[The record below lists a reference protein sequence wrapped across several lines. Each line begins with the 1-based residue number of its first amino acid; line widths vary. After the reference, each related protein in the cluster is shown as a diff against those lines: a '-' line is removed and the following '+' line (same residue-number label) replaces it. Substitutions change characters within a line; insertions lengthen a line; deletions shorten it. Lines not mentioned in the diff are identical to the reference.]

1 LSLSLSLV
9 SPCSLVLLGKVD
21 LILWER
27 SNKKALNLLHTCPL
41 AKMRP
46 RTRNQWDHH
55 YRNLFSGNVKKT
67 PNDYGKKSG
76 EEKNIADNSKAGST
90 VKRGRGRPR
99 KFDNVNII
107 KSDYDSVEVD
117 RVTVKRCS
125 GKMSPIDLTETT
137 SEEGFSDEDYSTSS
151 SESDSDES
159 ACEIAKIIINGKV
172 EKVNI
177 EEESDGRGSPS
188 PIRPFNLNTKSQ
200 NFVPHINDNQEL
212 IDGRVNRIRKGGKIE
227 CGVEQESDLEIVD
240 DDGEKFSGINKSAR
254 HNKPLAGLPRD
265 HPSHLSSYGCV
276 LKDRRDGGNSDS
288 SCAKR
293 HKPGSDES
301 FKNKP
306 LGDAGGGHLE
316 EAVER
321 NPQFTLSKK
330 KNSRATNQDL
340 IEILVDSINSAN
352 EYDQSYGKKNEFT
365 GPGLPLRFRFE
376 DEVEPPRDKPEW
388 EKEIDSLFCALDI
401 GLIESEMDRASS
413 RVIENVD
420 NLTEIDKSRAGCCA
434 RGQHVPILDEQ
445 IGIICK
451 YCLTTM
457 LEIKHVLPPFYTRPS
472 GRQKWKDPDDPA
484 RYSADE
490 IHLHGSGFNKAPR
503 GPISRSRGTVWDL
516 IPGVDNEMYPHQRE
530 GFEFMW
536 NNIAGGIIIE
546 KMKQPLSGGR
556 GCIISHAPGTG
567 KTRLAIVFLQ
577 SFLKLY
583 PSCKPVIIAPKG
595 MLLTWESE
603 FLKWKVDIPFH
614 NINRKELSENEQ
626 AFAAHVLVRA
636 GKGSGP
642 MSIDCIRLTKLASWV
657 SQTSILGISYQVFTK
672 LARGNGGGVS
682 GQIQKMLLEYPGLL
696 VLDEGH
702 TPRNDNS
709 QIWKA
714 LSKVSTERR
723 IILSGTPFQNNL
735 AELYN
740 TLCIVNPRS
749 ANGRKRRRLVEKK
762 KWVEFAEG
770 SIGLKKVRDMLGP
783 FVHVHE
789 GTILEESLPG
799 LRDTVVFL
807 RPTEE
812 QRVLLEDSERI
823 KNVFTKIHQVSLVS
837 VHPSGS
843 GVKTTFVMKLIQL
856 ADALG
861 ERVLVFSQYIQPLM
875 VLKKQIES
883 RFSWQEEREI
893 LYMDGQLD
901 EKQRQSSISSFNDE
915 RSGAK
920 VLLASERACSE
931 GINLVGASR
940 VVLLDTV
947 WNPSVEKQAVSR
959 AYRLGQKRIVHVY
972 RLFTSGTEVIQYAH
986 QIQKDRISQLLFS
999 STDRGG
1005 NLGPGPG
1012 PNEDRILQAMQRQE
1026 GFAHIFDKVIYQP
1039 KESDLINIFG
1049 PELGGVCSV

>member
-1 LSLSLSLV
+1 
-9 SPCSLVLLGKVD
+9 
-21 LILWER
+21 
-27 SNKKALNLLHTCPL
+27 
-41 AKMRP
+41 MRP

-55 YRNLFSGNVKKT
+55 YRNLFSANVKKKKKTKT
-67 PNDYGKKSG
+67 PNDYGG
-76 EEKNIADNSKAGST
+76 EKHGLVILGKKNIAHAGPS

-99 KFDNVNII
+99 KIENVNSI
-107 KSDYDSVEVD
+107 KCDDDSIDLEVD
-117 RVTVKRCS
+117 RITGKRCRGVPPAPPLDDS
-125 GKMSPIDLTETT
+125 LVDLTETT
-137 SEEGFSDEDYSTSS
+137 SEEEDFSDEDYSESS
-151 SESDSDES
+151 TDSDPDER
-159 ACEIAKIIINGKV
+159 AGENAKIIIIKKGNV

-177 EEESDGRGSPS
+177 EEESDDRGSPS

-200 NFVPHINDNQEL
+200 NFVPHINDNQEF
-212 IDGRVNRIRKGGKIE
+212 IDVRGNIRKGGKIE
-227 CGVEQESDLEIVD
+227 CGAEQERDLEIVD
-240 DDGEKFSGINKSAR
+240 ADGEKFSGINKSAR
-254 HNKPLAGLPRD
+254 HKPLAGLPRD
-265 HPSHLSSYGCV
+265 NRSHLSSYGCV
-276 LKDRRDGGNSDS
+276 LKDRRDGGNSVS
-288 SCAKR
+288 SRAKR
-293 HKPGSDES
+293 HKLGSDES

-306 LGDAGGGHLE
+306 LVDAGGGHLE
-316 EAVER
+316 DAVER
-321 NPQFTLSKK
+321 NPRFTLSKK

-340 IEILVDSINSAN
+340 IEILVDSINSNSAN
-352 EYDQSYGKKNEFT
+352 EYDQCYGKKNEFT
-365 GPGLPLRFRFE
+365 VPGLPLRFRFE
-376 DEVEPPRDKPEW
+376 DEVEPPRDKPDW

-401 GLIESEMDRASS
+401 GLLESEIDRASS
-413 RVIENVD
+413 CVNDD
-420 NLTEIDKSRAGCCA
+420 NLTEIDESRAGCCA

-451 YCLTTM
+451 YCLIVV
-457 LEIKHVLPPFYTRPS
+457 LEIKHVLPPFYTRPP
-472 GRQKWKDPDDPA
+472 GRHKWKDPDDPA
-484 RYSADE
+484 RYCVDE
-490 IHLHGSGFNKAPR
+490 IHLHRSGFNKPPR
-503 GPISRSRGTVWDL
+503 GSISRNRGTVWDL
-516 IPGVDNEMYPHQRE
+516 IPGVENEMYPHQRE

-536 NNIAGGIIIE
+536 NNIAGGIVIE

-614 NINRKELSENEQ
+614 NLNRKDLSENEQ

-657 SQTSILGISYQVFTK
+657 SETSILGISYHVFK
-672 LARGNGGGVS
+672 NLARGNGGGVA
-682 GQIQKMLLEYPGLL
+682 GQIQKVLLEYPGLL

-702 TPRNDNS
+702 TPRNDDS

-714 LSKVSTERR
+714 LSKVATERR

-740 TLCIVNPRS
+740 TLCIVNPRF
-749 ANGRKRRRLVEKK
+749 ANGIDSPNARVRGRKRRLVEKK
-762 KWVEFAEG
+762 KWVEFAGG
-770 SIGLKKVRDMLGP
+770 SIGLRKLREMLGP
-783 FVHVHE
+783 FVHVHK
-789 GTILEESLPG
+789 GSILEESLPG
-799 LRDTVVFL
+799 LRDTLVFL

-812 QRVLLEDSERI
+812 QRVLLEDSARI
-823 KNVFTKIHQVSLVS
+823 KNIFNKIHQVSLVS

-861 ERVLVFSQYIQPLM
+861 ERVLIFSQYLKPLM
-875 VLKKQIES
+875 FIKKQIKS

-901 EKQRQSSISSFNDE
+901 EKHRQNSISSFNDE
-915 RSGAK
+915 RSKAK

-972 RLFTSGTEVIQYAH
+972 RLFTSGTEVTQYAH
-986 QIQKDRISQLLFS
+986 QIHKDRISHLLFS
-999 STDRGG
+999 STERGE
-1005 NLGPGPG
+1005 NLGCELGPY
-1012 PNEDRILQAMQRQE
+1012 EDRILQAMLHQE

-1049 PELGGVCSV
+1049 PELGVCSV